1 MPRSNNCR
9 FRAIAV
15 QTAVQ
20 KGQHPVIGAHKPL
33 IPKGGNPGEVV
44 GARGF
49 EPPARSFIQYHRRS
63 PVPRKQRLPR
73 HFTCFPNLSE
83 HQQTAPDFEQ
93 LLHTHYTRKA
103 FFRHKPGG

>member
-1 MPRSNNCR
+1 MPQSNSCR

-20 KGQHPVIGAHKPL
+20 KGRHPVISAHKPL

-49 EPPARSFIQYHRRS
+49 EPPAQSSANVRPRS
-63 PVPRKQRLPR
+63 PVPRKQRLLL
-73 HFTCFPNLSE
+73 HFRPFLKLAE
-83 HQQTAPDFEQ
+83 HQ
-93 LLHTHYTRKA
+93 
-103 FFRHKPGG
+103 